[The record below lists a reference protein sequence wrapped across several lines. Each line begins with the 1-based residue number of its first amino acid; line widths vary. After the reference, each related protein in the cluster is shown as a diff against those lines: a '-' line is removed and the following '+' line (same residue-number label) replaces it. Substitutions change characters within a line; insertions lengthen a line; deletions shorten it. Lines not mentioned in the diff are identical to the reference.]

1 MDSYWGRLEAILTKH
16 GWACSGISLELLSKP
31 KCVPQLV
38 QRGYM
43 QSKSLAIHSKQ
54 RLSKNSHQVLK
65 EIPKFT
71 WRSVGS
77 LSCQSA
83 RSSLCLHLLDPL
95 SSQRRIIPVSQMVQ
109 SVLGNGLMPNSFTT
123 RSCCNC
129 PEMKIRSYLSLP
141 EWTRPTMT
149 WDTSMVSMEAMNS
162 WGMPDS
168 IPSGGKL
175 KSPCVNTLE
184 DSIANPRYKYGIMG
198 GLEKLKFQRWRS

>member
-1 MDSYWGRLEAILTKH
+1 MGGPALSFHLLK
-16 GWACSGISLELLSKP
+16 LLSKP
-31 KCVPQLV
+31 KCVPQSV
-38 QRGYM
+38 QRSYM

-54 RLSKNSHQVLK
+54 WLSQNTHHVLK

-71 WRSVGS
+71 WRPVGS

-95 SSQRRIIPVSQMVQ
+95 SSQRRIILVSQMVQ
-109 SVLGNGLMPNSFTT
+109 SVLGNGLMSNSSTT
-123 RSCCNC
+123 WLCCNC

-168 IPSGGKL
+168 MPSGGKL

-184 DSIANPRYKYGIMG
+184 DSIASPRYKYGIMG
-198 GLEKLKFQRWRS
+198 EGLEKLQFQRWKS